1 MATSLPPD
9 PRQPLPAQLKALRQA
24 EKRSLLGL
32 AERTGLSRLTVAAA
46 EGRSDTRLSSMVALF
61 DELGYVLVPVPKPL
75 LDETAAF
82 LRNQGQTVS
91 LPAGVSAPLGVAQ
104 RVFLAGRADNG
115 RDGDADD
122 DALS

>member
-1 MATSLPPD
+1 MASPIPAD

-24 EKRSLLGL
+24 KGRSLLGL

-46 EGRSDTRLSSMVALF
+46 EGKSDTRLSSMVALF

-82 LRNQGQTVS
+82 IRNQGQVVS

-104 RVFLAGRADNG
+104 RVFLEAREGDAGD
-115 RDGDADD
+115 DADD
-122 DALS
+122 DAPS

>member
-1 MATSLPPD
+1 MASPIPVD

-46 EGRSDTRLSSMVALF
+46 EGKSDTRLSSMVALF

-82 LRNQGQTVS
+82 IRNQGQVVS

-104 RVFLAGRADNG
+104 RVFLEA
-115 RDGDADD
+115 RDGGAGDDADD
-122 DALS
+122 DAPT